1 MPEITEREIEQS
13 EESAAEYDQRIQL
26 SLPGMDF
33 ILHQKKFIC
42 AGCGRALGYGP
53 ADGIGPEAYH
63 PACAERESEAM
74 RARNLKR
81 AMG

>member
-13 EESAAEYDQRIQL
+13 TESAAEYDQRIQL
-26 SLPGMDF
+26 SLQGLGF

-42 AGCGRALGYGP
+42 AGCGKAMGYGP
-53 ADGIGPEAYH
+53 ADGIGPDGYH
-63 PACAERESEAM
+63 PRFAELESEAM